1 MADELSDRFALPML
15 QAAQAQ
21 KEVTHNEALALIDML
36 VHPQAESA
44 SLATP
49 PASPQ
54 VGQCWIV
61 ASGGTD
67 AWSGHDGELVCWT
80 SGGWRFVAPRDGMRV
95 LVADEGHELIHNGSN
110 WNAAA
115 VRADGYYVGGVK
127 VLGSRESAIA
137 DPSGGSTV
145 DIQARAVLAQ
155 LLAILRSHGLIE
167 TG

>member
-21 KEVTHNEALALIDML
+21 KEVTHNEALALIDMIL
-36 VHPQAESA
+36 HAHAESA
-44 SLATP
+44 SIATP

-61 ASGGTD
+61 ASSGTD

-80 SGGWRFVAPRDGMRV
+80 AGGWRFVVPRDGMHV
-95 LVADEGHELIHNGSN
+95 MIADQGHELIHNGSN

-115 VRADGYYVGGVK
+115 VRSDGYYVSGSK
-127 VLGSRESAIA
+127 VLGLRESAIA
-137 DPSGGSTV
+137 DPAGGGTV
-145 DIQARAVLAQ
+145 DTQARAVLAQ
-155 LLAILRSHGLIE
+155 LLAALRNHGLIE
-167 TG
+167 AV